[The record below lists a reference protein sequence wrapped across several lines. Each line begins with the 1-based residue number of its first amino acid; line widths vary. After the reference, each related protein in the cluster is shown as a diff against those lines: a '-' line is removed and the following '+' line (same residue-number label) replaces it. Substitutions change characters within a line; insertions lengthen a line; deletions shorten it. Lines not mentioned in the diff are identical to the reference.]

1 MMIILLIH
9 YPFFVGVLSL
19 FKKCTETSLPHSNIA
34 YLQKNI
40 QFIICPGG
48 ATAAQLICNQ

>member
-34 YLQKNI
+34 YLQKIFNLL
-40 QFIICPGG
+40 F
-48 ATAAQLICNQ
+48 ALVAQRQRN